1 MSNHVDT
8 LFAAVAVL
16 AGNGNIKQRL
26 IKAYEQHIADIDS
39 DELPMALTQDFAD
52 LRRSM
57 TRVEPMN
64 GEGSVRATVRKMSI
78 SEADDCARSVVEI
91 YGETAR
97 YGGHSQELLPLQ
109 VNGSSVVQPIVPPFL
124 VKSRLRSGRR

>member
-1 MSNHVDT
+1 
-8 LFAAVAVL
+8 
-16 AGNGNIKQRL
+16 
-26 IKAYEQHIADIDS
+26 
-39 DELPMALTQDFAD
+39 MALTQDFAD